1 LIVDG
6 EPLNFEEVR
15 YSGGIKT
22 LKNPVNVSWTC
33 EEWMCKGGIC
43 CDCMRII

>member
-1 LIVDG
+1 MAFLNYSPNEVLIVDG

-22 LKNPVNVSWTC
+22 LKNPVNVS
-33 EEWMCKGGIC
+33 
-43 CDCMRII
+43 